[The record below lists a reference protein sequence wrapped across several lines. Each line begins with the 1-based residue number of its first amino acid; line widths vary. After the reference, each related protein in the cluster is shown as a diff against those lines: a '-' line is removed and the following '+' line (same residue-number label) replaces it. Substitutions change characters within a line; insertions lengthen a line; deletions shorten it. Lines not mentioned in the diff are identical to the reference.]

1 VSAAT
6 SIRSRQENRAR
17 TRAGSRSQ
25 RPAGSAEFSRRSR
38 MLEDQV
44 AALRREN
51 DDLHRTLFEAAHA
64 QRKLCGPR
72 HVRRGSFEIA
82 SEIFPVRHLSGDFIS
97 IFDYDADLVFAIGDI
112 AGKGLSAAMWF
123 SHLVT
128 LIQLQFAKFGDPAST
143 LAAMNDDLL
152 RTNLEIPLSTLFL
165 ARLDTVTG
173 EITYCNAGHPPSFLI
188 RREGASEALSYGGPI
203 LGVVPGAS
211 FANGKAEMLP
221 GDSLIGYSDGAV
233 ECRNSSG
240 AEFGRHGFLDA
251 VQNSCAL
258 AASATLFSG
267 LAAVEDFAGSH
278 PREDDVALIVVHRA
292 VQSCGRTNHDV

>member
-1 VSAAT
+1 M
-6 SIRSRQENRAR
+6 RSPQENGPWTHANSV
-17 TRAGSRSQ
+17 SRRS
-25 RPAGSAEFSRRSR
+25 AGSAQTSRRSR

-72 HVRRGSFEIA
+72 HLRRGSCELA

-97 IFDYDADLVFAIGDI
+97 IFEYEDDLVFGIGDI

-128 LIQLQFAKFGDPAST
+128 LIQLQFARCGDPAST
-143 LAAMNDDLL
+143 LAAINHDLL

-165 ARLDTVTG
+165 GRLDTASG
-173 EITYCNAGHPPSFLI
+173 EITYCNAGHPPSFLV
-188 RREGASEALSYGGPI
+188 RREGVSEALSQGGPI

-211 FANGKAEMLP
+211 FANGKATMLP

-251 VQNSCAL
+251 VQNSCGST
-258 AASATLFSG
+258 ASATLFSV
-267 LAAVEDFAGSH
+267 LAAVEDFAGSQA
-278 PREDDVALIVVHRA
+278 REDDVALIVVHRA
-292 VQSCGRTNHDV
+292 VQ